1 MESLIPTQSLL
12 TLVLLILI
20 SQINMSPERKYT
32 LFILTDIFIWEI
44 PRKMQLNLNTGFK
57 EMWHRI
63 FQDQPCCY
71 LKKVQVPVVALT
83 DPNSCLFLN
92 KSLPLS
98 GLQSLDLYNKRT
110 GSLFSCARLW
120 FYSTWL
126 SEVGS
131 RKVIWQ

>member
-1 MESLIPTQSLL
+1 
-12 TLVLLILI
+12 
-20 SQINMSPERKYT
+20 MSPECKYT
-32 LFILTDIFIWEI
+32 LFILTDIFIQEI
-44 PRKMQLNLNTGFK
+44 PRKMQLNLNIGFK

-63 FQDQPCCY
+63 ANFPGPA
-71 LKKVQVPVVALT
+71 LLLPKKPVWKKDPGSSRGS
-83 DPNSCLFLN
+83 DPNACLFLN

-120 FYSTWL
+120 FYPTWL